1 MKYELTITERDEDG
15 EEVVIFT
22 NKDDLI
28 NHLLNMVDN
37 YTYKYT
43 QLKKVK

>member
-1 MKYELTITERDEDG
+1 MKYELTITEMDEDG

-28 NHLLNMVDN
+28 NYLLNMVAS

-43 QLKKVK
+43 QLKKVA